1 VSKGFSDVSIFTFGL
16 YLSHKLRD
24 KVRDMKRVFDDP
36 DENMEMPCQ
45 CTCGQWFDLND
56 GCKDL
61 DNDRNVIC
69 SDCAGVQEESKQKEE
84 DIQDLLDTISDA
96 QITIRDSKA
105 ELQRLAPKKYAE
117 TSTPSLQSFIAR
129 ARELG
134 IYDIKSFKEKNGLT
148 TLYNEFV
155 SPTK

>member
-1 VSKGFSDVSIFTFGL
+1 
-16 YLSHKLRD
+16 
-24 KVRDMKRVFDDP
+24 MKRVFDDP

-56 GCKDL
+56 GCQDL
-61 DNDRNVIC
+61 ENDRNVIC
-69 SDCAGVQEESKQKEE
+69 SDCAEAQEERKQKEE

-105 ELQRLAPKKYAE
+105 ELRRLDPKKYAE
-117 TSTPSLQSFIAR
+117 TPIPSLQSFIAR

-134 IYDIKSFKEKNGLT
+134 VKRAGGYLYTDDFAV
-148 TLYNEFV
+148 LYNEFV
-155 SPTK
+155 CEYQQPTTTPVNPDNGNMR